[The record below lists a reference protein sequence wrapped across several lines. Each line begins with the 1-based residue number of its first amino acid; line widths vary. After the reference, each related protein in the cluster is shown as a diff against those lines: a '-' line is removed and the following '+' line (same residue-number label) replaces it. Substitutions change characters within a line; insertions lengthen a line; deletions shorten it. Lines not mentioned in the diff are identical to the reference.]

1 MKNIRIKK
9 EEKKYETN
17 NMTRKREDS
26 RAARPPRPT
35 TTKQSPIN
43 NTLVP
48 RDIVNEILPIKYR
61 LKCKNHKQKEFS
73 NLITDKEIVIATGPA
88 GVGKSFVA
96 IARAI
101 ELLQNTSNQYKH
113 IVLINPAV
121 EAEEK
126 YGFMPGTLREKLD
139 PFVGSSIDIID
150 KIIGVD
156 KRKKLEDEGVIIIGA
171 LGFIRGKTIDN
182 TILIME
188 EAQNMSPHQMKTLLT
203 RIGYN
208 SKFIISGDLDQSDRY
223 SDYKQ
228 SGLYDVINRHK
239 NIDQFGFIVFNEI
252 DIVRNPLI
260 TLILNNYKKVEEAIK
275 PKLPEPPKSRIIKEG
290 GIIPSQKK
298 NKSKFMVRIKLWFRK
313 NFKW

>member
-1 MKNIRIKK
+1 
-9 EEKKYETN
+9 
-17 NMTRKREDS
+17 MTRKREDT

-43 NTLVP
+43 DPLVP
-48 RDIVNEILPIKYR
+48 RDIVNEILPTKHR
-61 LKCKNHKQKEFS
+61 LKCKNYKQKEFS

-88 GVGKSFVA
+88 GVGKSYVA
-96 IARAI
+96 IARAF

-150 KIIGVD
+150 KIVGIE
-156 KRKKLEDEGVIIIGA
+156 KRIKLEEEGVIVVGA

-203 RIGYN
+203 RIGTN

-228 SGLYDVINRHK
+228 SGLYDVVNRHK
-239 NIDQFGFIVFNEI
+239 NIDQFGFMVFNES

-260 TLILNNYKKVEEAIK
+260 TLILNNYKKVEEPIK

-298 NKSKFMVRIKLWFRK
+298 NKSRLMVRLKLWFRK

>member
-1 MKNIRIKK
+1 
-9 EEKKYETN
+9 
-17 NMTRKREDS
+17 MTRKREDTRTTRQS
-26 RAARPPRPT
+26 RPT
-35 TTKQSPIN
+35 TNKQSPTN
-43 NTLVP
+43 DPSFT
-48 RDIVNEILPIKYR
+48 RDIINEIVPTKYR
-61 LKCKNHKQKEFS
+61 LKCKNLNQKEFS
-73 NLITDKEIVIATGPA
+73 NLITEKEIVIATGPA
-88 GVGKSFVA
+88 GVGKSYIA
-96 IARAI
+96 IARAF

-113 IVLINPAV
+113 IILINPAV

-150 KIIGVD
+150 KIVGVD
-156 KRKKLEDEGVIIIGA
+156 KRIKLEEEGVIVVGA

-182 TILIME
+182 TILVME

-203 RIGYN
+203 RIGSN

-228 SGLYDVINRHK
+228 SGLYDVVNRHR
-239 NIDQFGFIVFNEI
+239 NIDQFGFMVFSES

-260 TLILNNYKKVEEAIK
+260 TLILNNYKKVEEVIR
-275 PKLPEPPKSRIIKEG
+275 PKLRNQAKSIIKEG
-290 GIIPSQKK
+290 EIIPTTKK
-298 NKSKFMVRIKLWFRK
+298 NKSRNLIRLKLWFRK

>member
-1 MKNIRIKK
+1 MTQRKK
-9 EEKKYETN
+9 E
-17 NMTRKREDS
+17 
-26 RAARPPRPT
+26 
-35 TTKQSPIN
+35 TKIESKISNIN
-43 NTLVP
+43 
-48 RDIVNEILPIKYR
+48 DINDILPTKYR
-61 LKCKNHKQKEFS
+61 LKCKNYKQKEFS

-88 GVGKSFVA
+88 GVGKSYVA
-96 IARAI
+96 IARAF

-150 KIIGVD
+150 KIVGIE
-156 KRKKLEDEGVIIIGA
+156 KRIKLEEEGVIIVGA

-203 RIGYN
+203 RIGTN

-228 SGLYDVINRHK
+228 SGLYDVVNRHK
-239 NIDQFGFIVFNEI
+239 NIDQFGFMVFNES

-260 TLILNNYKKVEEAIK
+260 TLILNNYKKVEEVIK

-290 GIIPSQKK
+290 GIIQSQKK
-298 NKSKFMVRIKLWFRK
+298 NKSRLMVRLKLWFRK

>member
-1 MKNIRIKK
+1 
-9 EEKKYETN
+9 
-17 NMTRKREDS
+17 MTRKREDS
-26 RAARPPRPT
+26 KGKPQINQTRRT
-35 TTKQSPIN
+35 TTIGEP
-43 NTLVP
+43 LAP
-48 RDIVNEILPIKYR
+48 RDLVNEILPTKYR
-61 LKCKNHKQKEFS
+61 LKCKNYKQKEFS

-88 GVGKSFVA
+88 GVGKSYVA
-96 IARAI
+96 IARAF

-113 IVLINPAV
+113 IILINPAV

-139 PFVGSSIDIID
+139 PFVGSSIDI
-150 KIIGVD
+150 VD
-156 KRKKLEDEGVIIIGA
+156 KLVGIEKRIKLEEEGIISVGA

-203 RIGYN
+203 RIGAN

-228 SGLYDVINRHK
+228 CGLYDVVNRHK
-239 NIDQFGFIVFNEI
+239 NIEQFGFMVFDES

-260 TLILNNYKKVEEAIK
+260 TLILNNYKKVEDVVK
-275 PKLPEPPKSRIIKEG
+275 PKLPEPPKQRIIKEG
-290 GIIPSQKK
+290 GTIPSQKK
-298 NKSKFMVRIKLWFRK
+298 NKSRLFIKLKLWFRK

>member
-1 MKNIRIKK
+1 MRRKK
-9 EEKKYETN
+9 DVVKSLKQGGPPTNKQAPTEKSLT
-17 NMTRKREDS
+17 
-26 RAARPPRPT
+26 
-35 TTKQSPIN
+35 
-43 NTLVP
+43 P
-48 RDIVNEILPIKYR
+48 RDLVNEILTFKYR
-61 LKCKNHKQKEFS
+61 LKCKNQKQKEFS
-73 NLITDKEIVIATGPA
+73 NLITDKEIIVATGPA

-96 IARAI
+96 IAMAI
-101 ELLQNTSNQYKH
+101 ELIQNTTNQYKH
-113 IVLINPAV
+113 IILINPAV

-139 PFVGSSIDIID
+139 PFVGSSIDIVD
-150 KIIGVD
+150 KLFGVD
-156 KRKKLEDEGVIIIGA
+156 KRKKLEDEGVLLVGA

-203 RIGYN
+203 RIGAN

-228 SGLYDVINRHK
+228 SGLYDVVNRHK
-239 NIDQFGFIVFNEI
+239 NIDQFGFMVFDES

-260 TLILNNYKKVEEAIK
+260 TLILNNYKKVEDTTK
-275 PKLPEPPKSRIIKEG
+275 SKLPEPPKPTKPRLIRETG
-290 GIIPSQKK
+290 NIIPSQKK
-298 NKSKFMVRIKLWFRK
+298 NKSRLMVKLKLWFRK